1 MSKVGRYHEVT
12 FGNSSDTKNEIF
24 VNFAFCPKLKLELRK
39 EVCWVFLSQ
48 IFVRQFLTP
57 AQHWKLSFQYW
68 TEGKITREYLCVI
81 CVPSM
86 MDVFPSSIVLL
97 SMLREAMEDKVVEK
111 KNTNYFIENDSIDD
125 MQSHKS
131 SLYPALVAAFRRKTT
146 KYHFC

>member
-1 MSKVGRYHEVT
+1 
-12 FGNSSDTKNEIF
+12 
-24 VNFAFCPKLKLELRK
+24 
-39 EVCWVFLSQ
+39 
-48 IFVRQFLTP
+48 
-57 AQHWKLSFQYW
+57 
-68 TEGKITREYLCVI
+68 
-81 CVPSM
+81 M

>member
-1 MSKVGRYHEVT
+1 MLL
-12 FGNSSDTKNEIF
+12 FGSIF
-24 VNFAFCPKLKLELRK
+24 KHCVILGLKLELRE
-39 EVCWVFLSQ
+39 EVCWVFSAQ

-57 AQHWKLSFQYW
+57 AQHWKLNFQYW

-111 KNTNYFIENDSIDD
+111 KS
-125 MQSHKS
+125 QSG
-131 SLYPALVAAFRRKTT
+131 LI
-146 KYHFC
+146 